1 MLCALK
7 NQIIVVVDRF
17 LYMMSAL
24 FIPKLYLIRSVV
36 VSRIVVVI
44 VKVVRGVV
52 DVAVHQRVVVLA
64 LQSRRR

>member
-1 MLCALK
+1 
-7 NQIIVVVDRF
+7 
-17 LYMMSAL
+17 MSAL

-64 LQSRRR
+64 LQSRRH